1 MFSMSSTGKIFFG
14 ALAGYVGVNVL
25 NKFLESRAQEPA
37 QPGRPAGTDGLT
49 PLRIMVAAGDFTG
62 FVAEC
67 RRIDTKMSVA
77 DMTLLWE
84 GLQRSEKSE

>member
-1 MFSMSSTGKIFFG
+1 MFSISSTGKIFLG

-25 NKFLESRAQEPA
+25 NKFLEKSAQVPA
-37 QPGRPAGTDGLT
+37 QPGRPAGADGLT
-49 PLRIMVAAGDFTG
+49 PLRIMVAASDFTG

-67 RRIDTKMSVA
+67 RRIDAKMSVK

-84 GLQRSEKSE
+84 GLQR